1 MFSETLVQWKTE
13 KKKKKNL
20 NYSAAKKCGEFWLS
34 QVKSVSLLLNFSE
47 PLI

>member
-13 KKKKKNL
+13 KTL
-20 NYSAAKKCGEFWLS
+20 NDSAAKTCGEFWLS